1 MPEPIEKAA
10 VHPGVCLVT
19 GAASG
24 IGAATARRLADDGAR
39 AMILVDR
46 DAAGMRALA
55 EALARPGLEVAEFA
69 QDVADE
75 TAWQALE
82 DAVRHRWQGLDAVVV
97 NAGISDSGAIADLTL
112 EAWRRVLSI
121 NLDGAFLT
129 LRAAMRLLRDGG
141 AAVVVSSA
149 SAIKAEPGVGAYGA
163 SKAAVLQLAKVA
175 AKEGAPR
182 GVRVNAIL
190 PGGVETPIWR
200 VMAFFDDLVAETG
213 SEQAAFDRMA
223 GFATPLGR
231 YAKPEEIAGQIAFL
245 LSADARS
252 MTGASLVVDGGYT
265 L

>member
-1 MPEPIEKAA
+1 MSVVLI
-10 VHPGVCLVT
+10 T

-24 IGAATARRLADDGAR
+24 IGAATARRLADDGATGL
-39 AMILVDR
+39 ALLDR
-46 DAAGMRALA
+46 DG
-55 EALARPGLEVAEFA
+55 EALDAVAQSLERPALDLLTFT

-75 TAWQALE
+75 DPWARVE
-82 DAVRHRWQGLDAVVV
+82 GDVRGRWSRLDGVVV
-97 NAGISDSGAIADLTL
+97 NAGVSASGPIAETSFAD
-112 EAWRRVLSI
+112 WRALMSV

-129 LRAAMRLLRDGG
+129 LRTGMRLLRDGG
-141 AAVVVSSA
+141 AAVIVSSA

-182 GVRVNAIL
+182 GLRVNAIL

-200 VMAFFDDLVAETG
+200 GVPFFDDLVAETG
-213 SEQAAFDRMA
+213 SEDEAFRRMA
-223 GFATPLGR
+223 GFAIPLGR

-245 LSADARS
+245 LSDAARS
-252 MTGASLVVDGGYT
+252 ITGAALVVDGGYT